1 MKDSSCRRVVAYPHQ
16 FAHLKGEGGL
26 WGPRF
31 GRGFGLHGGATA
43 WGWWLPRPSPWT
55 RTPTSRG
62 ESSAESEGS
71 SAEEE
76 EIRAQRRRRH
86 KRAQKQARAKTATD
100 DDAATTIVSEGDD
113 SEPDDWEG
121 DEKDEEGD
129 EQDELLHPDQLVNAN
144 TDDSEPDYLA
154 ELNKHEAAL
163 DEQLA
168 AMSAEEDEEGDEED
182 VDGEEEDWE
191 GDEEERVE
199 ALLSSVTGEPVC
211 KWVREEEEDVG
222 GSISGGGGRGSGGS
236 RGERTQPLEDF
247 GRFIPY
253 QAEPYQFDTSD
264 AIIQLQGFELKFQ
277 IPSAAQIISQ
287 ELIPFFA
294 HLQTQSQVE
303 TSYLYFSLRRLDDVL
318 QDLED
323 QRYAQQQKVKLKK
336 RQTQAWVSIEA
347 QREEEQYEEAY
358 QKQLL
363 QQEIKL
369 AA

>member
-222 GSISGGGGRGSGGS
+222 GSSSGGGGSSSSGSGGDAVVVAAVVVVAGAVGAAGRANPAP
-236 RGERTQPLEDF
+236 RGLRSLHPLSGRTLPVRHERRDHPVARVRAEVPDPLC
-247 GRFIPY
+247 
-253 QAEPYQFDTSD
+253 
-264 AIIQLQGFELKFQ
+264 
-277 IPSAAQIISQ
+277 SAD
-287 ELIPFFA
+287 
-294 HLQTQSQVE
+294 HQSGADPV
-303 TSYLYFSLRRLDDVL
+303 LRPPPDPESGG
-318 QDLED
+318 DL
-323 QRYAQQQKVKLKK
+323 L
-336 RQTQAWVSIEA
+336 S
-347 QREEEQYEEAY
+347 
-358 QKQLL
+358 LL
-363 QQEIKL
+363 QF
-369 AA
+369 ASSR

>member
-1 MKDSSCRRVVAYPHQ
+1 
-16 FAHLKGEGGL
+16 
-26 WGPRF
+26 
-31 GRGFGLHGGATA
+31 
-43 WGWWLPRPSPWT
+43 
-55 RTPTSRG
+55 
-62 ESSAESEGS
+62 
-71 SAEEE
+71 
-76 EIRAQRRRRH
+76 
-86 KRAQKQARAKTATD
+86 
-100 DDAATTIVSEGDD
+100 
-113 SEPDDWEG
+113 
-121 DEKDEEGD
+121 
-129 EQDELLHPDQLVNAN
+129 
-144 TDDSEPDYLA
+144 LA

-222 GSISGGGGRGSGGS
+222 GSSSGGGGRGSGGS